1 MGDDK
6 LYTPEEVAE
15 RLQLSEQT
23 VRRWLREEKLK
34 GVKLGS
40 KWRIRERD
48 IQELLKEKL
57 QDL

>member
-1 MGDDK
+1 MSNDK

-48 IQELLKEKL
+48 IQELLEEK
-57 QDL
+57 